1 MVYDELNIYFSS
13 YRKLK
18 FGKSQN
24 RILIYDMFNQPFLI
38 LVKKDKAIH
47 ESQKDPL
54 APSWMTLL
62 IIYYAYCMLLL
73 LAFNYMMSEHL
84 AGG

>member
-1 MVYDELNIYFSS
+1 VEIMFYDEFNIYFSI

-24 RILIYDMFNQPFLI
+24 RILIYDMFNQLFLI

-54 APSWMTLL
+54 APSWMSLL
-62 IIYYAYCMLLL
+62 IIY
-73 LAFNYMMSEHL
+73 
-84 AGG
+84 